1 MVYVDAV
8 HYETDSK
15 GYKVI
20 SKLKW
25 TNNLNEQA
33 INICTKQQM
42 IDFIN
47 KNPNCTKTKYLDSK
61 IVWNIKGW
69 IVGEDVRV
77 VDNSYLRT
85 DSNSTKAD
93 NLGALPEF

>member
-15 GYKVI
+15 GYRFI
-20 SKLKW
+20 EKLKW

-33 INICTKQQM
+33 TNICTKQQM

-47 KNPNCTKTKYLDSK
+47 KNPNCTKTKYLDNK
-61 IVWNIKGW
+61 IIWDIKGW
-69 IVGEDVRV
+69 IAGEDIRV
-77 VDNSYLRT
+77 VDSSYLRT

-93 NLGALPEF
+93 NLGSLLEF